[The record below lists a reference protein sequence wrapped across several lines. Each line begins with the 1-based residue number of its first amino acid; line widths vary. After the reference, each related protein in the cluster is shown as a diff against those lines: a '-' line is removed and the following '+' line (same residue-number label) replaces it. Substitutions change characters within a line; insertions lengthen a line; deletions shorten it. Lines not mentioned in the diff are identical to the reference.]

1 VHVRY
6 HLLQI
11 VHQQT
16 PMPAHPPDRQGPLI
30 SDLTNGVAAPAPP
43 AVLTRTVTPTV
54 PVRVTYEV
62 TDLGRYP
69 RPPALRRQDH

>member
-1 VHVRY
+1 MRY

-30 SDLTNGVAAPAPP
+30 SDFTNGVAAPAPP
-43 AVLTRTVTPTV
+43 AALTRTVTPTV
-54 PVRVTYEV
+54 PVTVTYAV

>member
-1 VHVRY
+1 
-6 HLLQI
+6 
-11 VHQQT
+11 
-16 PMPAHPPDRQGPLI
+16 M

-54 PVRVTYEV
+54 PVTVTYEV

-69 RPPALRRQDH
+69 RPPALCRQDH